1 MPRLS
6 IITINLNNAS
16 GLKKTMHSVLS
27 QTSRD
32 FEYIIIDGGS
42 TDGSVDIIK
51 SFTPI
56 EPGSYIPL
64 PDENVVYEG
73 TRERGN
79 DLPAG
84 GCPSGLSDSLVDIK
98 SAIRNPQSAITPE
111 PFAPRPEP
119 RALSPVPYAPCS
131 EPRAPCSVPITF
143 WLTEPDSGI
152 YQAMNKGIRVA
163 RGEYCQFLNSGDW
176 LVAPDV
182 TEKMLTSL
190 PDCGIYYGNML
201 KQMPKG
207 KTVRDTCEEGNLT
220 MLSFYRGALNHS
232 PAYIKRDLFDKYGLY
247 DESFRIVSDWKWY
260 LIAVI
265 MNNEYVKYT
274 NIDVSCFNMDGI
286 SNINKV
292 LDRLERR
299 KVMEE
304 ILPENILKDYDLY
317 WNYMEMGIRINKYII
332 IKKLIYLINR
342 FIFLIEKIQY

>member
-16 GLKKTMHSVLS
+16 GLQKTMHSVLS

-64 PDENVVYEG
+64 PEDRIGAV
-73 TRERGN
+73 
-79 DLPAG
+79 
-84 GCPSGLSDSLVDIK
+84 LSDGIDTEVGPKSLITNHE
-98 SAIRNPQSAITPE
+98 SRITNPALHLDPC
-111 PFAPRPEP
+111 APRP
-119 RALSPVPYAPCS
+119 

-163 RGEYCQFLNSGDW
+163 TGEYCQFLNAGDG
-176 LVAPDV
+176 LAAPDV
-182 TEKMLTSL
+182 TEKMLASL
-190 PDCGIYYGNML
+190 PDCSIYYGNML

-207 KTVRDTCEEGNLT
+207 KIYRDTCEEGKLT

-232 PAYIKRDLFDKYGLY
+232 PAYIKRSLFDKYGFY

-265 MNNEYVKYT
+265 LNNETVKYA
-274 NIDVSCFNMDGI
+274 NLDVTCFNMTGI
-286 SNINKV
+286 SNSDEY
-292 LDRLERR
+292 LDKTERR
-299 KVMEE
+299 KVLEALIPQK
-304 ILPENILKDYDLY
+304 ILLDYD
-317 WNYMEMGIRINKYII
+317 GFFRDIDQVSRIKRYKIT
-332 IKKLIYLINR
+332 R
-342 FIFLIEKIQY
+342 FFFWLTERVLFKIEKLRFKFHESTT